1 MKNVVRVRIYPTTEQ
16 KQVLSQAFGCARW
29 YWNNSLN
36 TTNELYKETGK
47 GLSQVGMNSRL
58 PALKKEYEWLGETYS
73 QVLQSVS
80 LNLSRAFVNF
90 FEGRASFPNFKSKH
104 DKQSIQYPQKVQ
116 IVDDNQ
122 LKFPGKLGVVSA
134 KIHRTFE
141 GKIKTVT
148 VSMNHAGKY
157 YASLLFDD
165 DLPDIEISS
174 DGKAVGIDVGLT
186 HFAITSDGS
195 KFDNP
200 KPLKKRAKNLKRKQ
214 QKLSRKVKG
223 SNRRKKARRVVA
235 RVHERIANSR
245 KDFQHKLSRKLVNEN
260 QVIVVENLAV
270 KSMVKNHCLA
280 KAISDCGW
288 SEFTRQLKYKAEKD
302 GKTYLEIGRFF
313 PSSKTCHVCLNQVG
327 SLSLDVRSWTCS
339 NCQTKH
345 DRDVNA
351 AINIRDEG
359 LRVLALGTSATANG
373 RNVSPR
379 AGRKSSVSQA
389 VPVEIGSPIRHAV
402 G

>member
-1 MKNVVRVRIYPTTEQ
+1 MKNVVKVRIYPTTEQ
-16 KQVLSQAFGCARW
+16 KETLSKAFGCARW

-36 TTNELYKETGK
+36 ATNELYKETGK
-47 GLSQVGMNSRL
+47 GLSQIGMNSRL

-80 LNLSRAFVNF
+80 LNLSRAFINF
-90 FEGRASFPNFKSKH
+90 FEGRASFPKFKSKH

-116 IVDDNQ
+116 IVDGHH

-134 KIHRTFE
+134 SIHRTFD

-165 DLPDIEISS
+165 ELPDTEISS
-174 DGKAVGIDVGLT
+174 NGKAVGIDVGLT

-200 KPLKKRAKNLKRKQ
+200 KHLKKRTKNLKRKQ
-214 QKLSRKVKG
+214 QKLSRKQKG
-223 SNRRKKARRVVA
+223 SNRRKKARRIVA

-270 KSMVKNHCLA
+270 KNMVKNHTLA

-288 SEFTRQLKYKAEKD
+288 SEFTRQLKYKAERD

-327 SLSLDVRSWTCS
+327 SLSLEVRSWTCS

-359 LRVLALGTSATANG
+359 LRILALGTSATANG
-373 RNVSPR
+373 RNVRPK
-379 AGRKSSVSQA
+379 AGRKSSVSKA
-389 VPVEIGSPIRHAV
+389 VPVEVGSPIRHAV